1 MMHCAKFGRNDL
13 ADLKKKKKWNVY
25 DDKNSDNFLSQYTRY
40 DYSFPILNMDD
51 NHLTFLIVILCT
63 KNIYIRYIS
72 CDYHA

>member
-1 MMHCAKFGRNDL
+1 MPSLVEIDL

-63 KNIYIRYIS
+63 KNIYIRYIL